1 MSQLFGL
8 QHRGDGDFDLFSL
21 PIATSLTSQSMRP
34 LHMESYHDSKCS
46 YITKI
51 ARQTRYCQ
59 DCQLEVIAR
68 YLRNLDTA

>member
-1 MSQLFGL
+1 MVIRTAL
-8 QHRGDGDFDLFSL
+8 HDLFFEKCIPYAL
-21 PIATSLTSQSMRP
+21 ATPILFPKNPSP
-34 LHMESYHDSKCS
+34 FHMESYHDSKCS

-51 ARQTRYCQ
+51 ARLTRYCQ